1 MPFSFI
7 PTVLGVG
14 FVLIWIFIG
23 GMIVRDGQFA
33 VRRDRETDDSGT
45 APAHRKNS
53 LPGPHWGPGRRAKG
67 GNRVRPV
74 SAA

>member
-23 GMIVRDGQFA
+23 GMILRDGQFA
-33 VRRDRETDDSGT
+33 VRRDQETDDSGSL
-45 APAHRKNS
+45 PARRENS
-53 LPGPHWGPGRRAKG
+53 LRGPHWGPRRSARNG
-67 GNRVRPV
+67 SPSRPV